1 VIKTPIQDLKES
13 SIEET
18 DSEEE
23 QEIKIDMLELPVHVV
38 ELPVQTPVKMCTP
51 ILEMMNEQTP

>member
-1 VIKTPIQDLKES
+1 VVKTPIQDLKES

-23 QEIKIDMLELPVHVV
+23 EVTNNDVV
-38 ELPVQTPVKMCTP
+38 ELPV
-51 ILEMMNEQTP
+51 